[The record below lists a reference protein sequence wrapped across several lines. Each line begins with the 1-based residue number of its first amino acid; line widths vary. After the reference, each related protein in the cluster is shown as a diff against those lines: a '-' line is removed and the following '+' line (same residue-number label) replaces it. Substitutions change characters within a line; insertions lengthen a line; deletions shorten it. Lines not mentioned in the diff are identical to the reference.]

1 MAPAL
6 PQYAWILAVTTIA
19 FVFSSFGNGAND
31 VANSFATSVAA
42 RSLTM
47 AQAGVLS
54 VFAEFLGAVLLGSRV
69 TNTIKNGI
77 ITLDRFREHPA
88 ALLVAMGSAEI
99 ASATWLMAATRMG
112 FPVSTTHTIV
122 GALVGAGI
130 GSQAGVTWKWKSGSI
145 SQIAASWLVSPLIGA
160 AFAAIIFASLKFCVL
175 ERQDAFKKAM
185 RAIPFY
191 FAFTGGILALFITIE
206 APGAPDLYELGAGTI
221 CAIVLGSFF
230 GVLGLSYLF
239 FMPYAHRVVVL
250 RDSRM
255 RPWHILLGPLLRREN
270 PLPFFAG

>member
-112 FPVSTTHTIV
+112 FPVSTSHTIV

-130 GSQAGVTWKWKSGSI
+130 GS
-145 SQIAASWLVSPLIGA
+145 
-160 AFAAIIFASLKFCVL
+160 
-175 ERQDAFKKAM
+175 
-185 RAIPFY
+185 
-191 FAFTGGILALFITIE
+191 
-206 APGAPDLYELGAGTI
+206 
-221 CAIVLGSFF
+221 
-230 GVLGLSYLF
+230 
-239 FMPYAHRVVVL
+239 
-250 RDSRM
+250 
-255 RPWHILLGPLLRREN
+255 
-270 PLPFFAG
+270 